1 MNRRRFRFF
10 VVLLAVGTF
19 LVFYGALFNK
29 IIVFDKGFAASDPV
43 LVGQNFDTLTELD
56 LTLESTRD
64 GVHLLETGEIQ
75 STRAAGEAP
84 AAFCPT

>member
-1 MNRRRFRFF
+1 
-10 VVLLAVGTF
+10 
-19 LVFYGALFNK
+19 VFYGALFNK
-29 IIVFDKGFAASDPV
+29 IMVFDKGATASD
-43 LVGQNFDTLTELD
+43 LVVVGHTLTEFD
-56 LTLESTRD
+56 VTLESTRD